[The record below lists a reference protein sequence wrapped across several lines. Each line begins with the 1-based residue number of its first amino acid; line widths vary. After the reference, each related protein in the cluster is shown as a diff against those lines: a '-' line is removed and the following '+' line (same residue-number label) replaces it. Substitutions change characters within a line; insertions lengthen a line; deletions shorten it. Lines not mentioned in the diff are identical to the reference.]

1 MLIFA
6 HGWSEG
12 FDGTGRRWVLYLK
25 GCNMRCRWCTNPEG
39 MNTGPEMLF
48 YPGRGR
54 EPELACPLGAVR
66 KEAGQHHLEREICD
80 RCEDH
85 PCLTRWRH
93 PAFELAGSSLAPS
106 EVVDKAVGYRGLFTG
121 GGGVTFGGGEATLQ
135 AADVAESL
143 ERLDREGIHTAVET
157 NMAAPGLDAVRS
169 RTRLLICDLKAVDPD
184 LHRAWTGV
192 DNRTILEN
200 LRLCAADQPQMWV
213 RLPLV
218 TGMNDNDQEMDRI
231 AGLLAE
237 LGSMRSDHGRSPLVV
252 EVLPL
257 HHAGQPKYTAMD
269 REYPM
274 AEAPV
279 PGPEKI
285 EAMLQRLRR
294 AGVVGRLA
302 GRHYSGA

>member
-1 MLIFA
+1 M
-6 HGWSEG
+6 
-12 FDGTGRRWVLYLK
+12 
-25 GCNMRCRWCTNPEG
+25 
-39 MNTGPEMLF
+39 
-48 YPGRGR
+48 
-54 EPELACPLGAVR
+54 R